1 MHQSSRMIHLFE
13 ADFHIFPQ
21 THVGLTSYAQGGR
34 QQTIRGSAIRFQST
48 KVRLGPLDDETPH
61 L

>member
-1 MHQSSRMIHLFE
+1 MIHLFE